1 MSNYPNMSYCMC
13 ENTLLAMRQVMEAMA
28 SEGRHFTKEMNRDER
43 RAYQELFN
51 TCEDFLTLAEELENM
66 NDNDEDDTL

>member
-1 MSNYPNMSYCMC
+1 
-13 ENTLLAMRQVMEAMA
+13 MRQVMEAMT
-28 SEGRHFTKEMNRDER
+28 SDGRHFTKEMNRGER

-51 TCEDFLTLAEELENM
+51 ACEDFLTLAEELENM